1 MPTVMGK
8 LELRFNNAKRTRRW
22 IFKWHPSRDCGFTP
36 EEVAERALD
45 KIISVGDSTH
55 PAIREQAHAFREHI
69 RHVLVFYMKEA
80 VKHDRVTL
88 ANLLREAGHPEL
100 IKLLDE

>member
-1 MPTVMGK
+1 MISVQGANVISGIRVETADF
-8 LELRFNNAKRTRRW
+8 R
-22 IFKWHPSRDCGFTP
+22 GFTP
-36 EEVAERALD
+36 EELAERALD

-69 RHVLVFYMKEA
+69 RAVLVFYMKEA

-88 ANLLREAGHPEL
+88 ANQLREAGHPEL